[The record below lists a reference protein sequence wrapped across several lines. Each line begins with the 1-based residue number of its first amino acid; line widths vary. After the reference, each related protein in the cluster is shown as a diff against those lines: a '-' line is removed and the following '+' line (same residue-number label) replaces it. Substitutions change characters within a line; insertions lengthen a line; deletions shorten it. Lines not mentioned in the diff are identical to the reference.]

1 LCEVNLVAGDSL
13 DSLAAIA
20 ARHGRIDFALLDSA
34 PSATH
39 TLREFLLL
47 EPRFGPGSR
56 LLVDDAALP
65 GARLLL
71 SPCRKGKL
79 IVPYLLASPFW
90 TVTAHP
96 RAGDSMVSA
105 VLDAIGAR
113 ADSGYGPGYVD
124 RWRSTFDGACGPC
137 LRRSNGPSRRSRADQ
152 GSRVGQIRGA
162 SVNLGSS
169 RSTGSVPPAR
179 DGTGRPACTFHRPRT
194 AGFGHAVWRCITH
207 GRAELRAVPRT
218 RVRVLEAVC
227 DPVEVHHATLA

>member
-1 LCEVNLVAGDSL
+1 MSTTWQALRGHAERVYRRAWRAQDHGALIRELLAKVQPVRDHRLVFVETGCGLSTLALVEVARRTGALVYSCDVDPQKLEALRERSRDPLREVTFLGGDSL
-13 DSLAAIA
+13 ESLAEIA
-20 ARHGRIDFALLDSA
+20 SRHGRVDFALLDSA

-79 IVPYLLASPFW
+79 LVPYLLASPFW

-113 ADSGYGPGYVD
+113 ADAGYEDPGYVD
-124 RWRSTFDGACGPC
+124 LWRASFD
-137 LRRSNGPSRRSRADQ
+137 RRRCP
-152 GSRVGQIRGA
+152 
-162 SVNLGSS
+162 
-169 RSTGSVPPAR
+169 VP
-179 DGTGRPACTFHRPRT
+179 
-194 AGFGHAVWRCITH
+194 
-207 GRAELRAVPRT
+207 
-218 RVRVLEAVC
+218 
-227 DPVEVHHATLA
+227 AT